1 MPLEELLILYGYN
14 SKNKESSSESEEEE
28 EESEEVEEPQPM
40 ELEQI
45 CEPIVEKE
53 SSPSNPH
60 QSKLSLLYEPI
71 ADDIDDS
78 RNLACELYFEINH
91 E

>member
-14 SKNKESSSESEEEE
+14 SKNKESSSECEEEE
-28 EESEEVEEPQPM
+28 EEEEVEEQQPM

-91 E
+91 

>member
-14 SKNKESSSESEEEE
+14 SKNKESSSECEEEE
-28 EESEEVEEPQPM
+28 EEEPEPEPQPM
-40 ELEQI
+40 EQEQI

-53 SSPSNPH
+53 SSPSNPR

-78 RNLACELYFEINH
+78 RNLACE
-91 E
+91 